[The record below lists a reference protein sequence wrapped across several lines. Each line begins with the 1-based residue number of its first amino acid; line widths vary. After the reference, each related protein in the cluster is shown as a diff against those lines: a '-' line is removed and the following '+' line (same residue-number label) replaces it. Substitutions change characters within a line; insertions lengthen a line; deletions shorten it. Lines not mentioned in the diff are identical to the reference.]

1 MIEYTDMGE
10 ERRQSPG
17 GKSAMHD
24 GSTSHGVGLSGGKEV
39 LVSPFASP
47 TKVSPLVIPPVIDED
62 VQAGQSGSSSGSSF
76 SGRHRSKHHAVS
88 ILPPIATSALN
99 AQHQLGAMSM
109 PGNTLLSPA
118 SARKSKLDKNF
129 WQAKNHVNREL
140 VSFLTETT
148 AGLKHA
154 EKEDAVHM
162 ERALGVAQRCIQEP
176 VERFKESVKDEV
188 DQIEE
193 WRKLCESTVGKT
205 CYTKLLFML
214 AHCSRLVLGVE
225 NSPGAAG
232 TPACFRAARNKRH
245 SSGGNRSS
253 HGKKKGHLSVGSISK
268 ADVKHLSGMKPSL
281 RSPGRSKSFQE
292 FKKACSSPRSRL
304 GSQTN
309 RSLLSTSSVKDST
322 RLLQGLQLDDGGSGG
337 SPRQGV
343 QQSMPSTPPSSA
355 AATCSPSPLGRD
367 SVVTVL
373 EQQFDGQ
380 DELSGGSGTVT
391 PRPAREVDQFLHL
404 TPRQMLQSKVKK
416 SASQVSLNESD
427 STNTLSTPCTSSPAG
442 RPSLEVDLKEC
453 LTCHLRLLD
462 SEFDEHSLICSALD
476 QEYFQK
482 ADSKNIDFMINK
494 LGTMAEEK
502 LNCMKCSLTL
512 ESVMVDIVSASR
524 QAVAL
529 QPDHSIVPVKRCREV
544 ARMLNAVVSNAA
556 LVALE
561 GDESAIQA
569 RALGSNLAKLIVLKA
584 ENLALHSTEED
595 DDSLLDSISAWG
607 SVCMDDFEILKPISK
622 GAFGRVYLA
631 RKKES
636 QDLYAVKVMRKADLV
651 RKNMVESARNE
662 RNILAMANNPFVI
675 RFYFSFT
682 SRENLYI
689 VMEYAPGG
697 DLASLLRSLGAL
709 EESIARKY
717 MCEVILA
724 LEYCHAQ
731 GIIHRDLKPDNIL
744 ISSDGHIKLTD
755 FGLSCFGVID
765 RTDPM
770 IEQEYEAHNSG
781 SLPSSPVKRQ
791 GGHARSVSVVGHLDG
806 GVPSPLGKNETQE
819 PRAPLSARFNIN
831 DQNKRAVGTPDYL
844 APELLLGIGHGPE
857 ADWWS
862 LGVIL
867 FEMTVGVPPFSAASP
882 EEIFENILERNIHW
896 PTDGMLSPE
905 LKDLL
910 ESLLCL
916 DQYCRL
922 GSKGAM
928 DVKVHPWFDGID
940 WSDLAREKAA
950 FVPQTSC
957 DADTSYFVGKKD
969 VSKMSLTLD
978 LESVKSSVSNSRR
991 PSAAPSPLAS
1001 SRSIRSLIETR
1012 LGSHRRQGS
1021 SCSQPLSNREM
1032 SFDGPAGHQLS
1043 TADAI
1048 IKGAA
1053 QALENYEEG
1062 SLKYMDNIYA
1072 ESEQGSMDNQVYE
1085 AQYWEDLAITA
1096 SGNAMLTEQNLQAL
1110 EKLKKIH
1117 TGYTSDKDTS
1127 TDKAT
1132 EAEAVWA
1139 EFDQIPDVN
1148 SIRSRSAAS
1157 SPVKHIR
1164 SGHASTFSTPRK
1176 I

>member
-1 MIEYTDMGE
+1 MDGE
-10 ERRQSPG
+10 TRQSPRAST
-17 GKSAMHD
+17 KHD
-24 GSTSHGVGLSGGKEV
+24 GVGLGSGKEV
-39 LVSPFASP
+39 LLSPFASP
-47 TKVSPLVIPPVIDED
+47 TKKHGSPRMSPLVIPPVIDED
-62 VQAGQSGSSSGSSF
+62 VQSGSSSASSL
-76 SGRHRSKHHAVS
+76 SGRYRPKHYAAN

-99 AQHQLGAMSM
+99 AHHQMGAVSVS
-109 PGNTLLSPA
+109 GNMLMSPA

-148 AGLKHA
+148 AILRHA
-154 EKEDAVHM
+154 DKEDAVHL

-193 WRKLCESTVGKT
+193 WRKVCESTVGKT

-253 HGKKKGHLSVGSISK
+253 QGKKKGISK
-268 ADVKHLSGMKPSL
+268 TDVKHQGGMKPSL

-304 GSQTN
+304 GSQT
-309 RSLLSTSSVKDST
+309 SKCLSSTSSVKESV
-322 RLLQGLQLDDGGSGG
+322 RMLQGLHLDEGSSGG
-337 SPRQGV
+337 SPRQSV
-343 QQSMPSTPPSSA
+343 HQSMPSTPPSSA

-367 SVVTVL
+367 SVVATL

-391 PRPAREVDQFLHL
+391 PRPAREVDQFVHL
-404 TPRQMLQSKVKK
+404 TPRQMLQSKVKR
-416 SASQVSLNESD
+416 SASQVSLNDSD
-427 STNTLSTPCTSSPAG
+427 STNTPSGNTVSTPCTSSPAG
-442 RPSLEVDLKEC
+442 RPSVELDLKGC
-453 LTCHLRLLD
+453 LTCHLGLLD
-462 SEFDEHSLICSALD
+462 SEFEQHSAICSSLD
-476 QEYFQK
+476 EEYFQK
-482 ADSKNIDFMINK
+482 ADAKNIDMMINK
-494 LGTMAEEK
+494 LGAVAEEK
-502 LNCMKCSLTL
+502 LNSMKCSLAM

-544 ARMLNAVVSNAA
+544 ARMLNAVVSNAVVMA
-556 LVALE
+556 I
-561 GDESAIQA
+561 ESDDNAIQA

-584 ENLALHSTEED
+584 ENLALNSTEED
-595 DDSLLDSISAWG
+595 DDPLLDSISAWG

-709 EESIARKY
+709 EEDIARKY

-781 SLPSSPVKRQ
+781 SLPSSPVKRH
-791 GGHARSVSVVGHLDG
+791 GGHARSVSVVGPFDG
-806 GVPSPLGKNETQE
+806 AAPSPVGKAEIQE
-819 PRAPLSARFNIN
+819 PRAPLSARFSIA
-831 DQNKRAVGTPDYL
+831 DQNKKAVGTPDYL

-896 PTDGMLSPE
+896 PADGMLSPE

-957 DADTSYFVGKKD
+957 DADTSYFVGNKD

-978 LESVKSSVSNSRR
+978 LESVKSSVSNSQR

-1021 SCSQPLSNREM
+1021 SCSQPLSNRDM
-1032 SFDGPAGHQLS
+1032 SFDGSAGQPLIA
-1043 TADAI
+1043 ADAI

-1053 QALENYEEG
+1053 QALESYEDG
-1062 SLKYMDNIYA
+1062 SVKYSDIYA

-1096 SGNAMLTEQNLQAL
+1096 SGNAMLTEQNLEAL

-1117 TGYTSDKDTS
+1117 TEYLSDRDTS

-1139 EFDQIPDVN
+1139 EFDNPPDVN

-1164 SGHASTFSTPRK
+1164 SASTFSTPRK
-1176 I
+1176 K